1 MTSSAAQRDDA
12 PGHRPPRGTSPA
24 QVTLDELTRPG
35 GEVLTDRK
43 GRLVVRHG
51 DLVVKTHMA
60 EEELQPLLA
69 RLRLAADPRLGD
81 ILLSPLR
88 IRGGHG
94 GLLAPVGGR
103 LVSAWP
109 AGRALRVDEVEAR
122 VEDAPWTAAAAL
134 LARLHA
140 TDLTALAPAH
150 VPAAGVCTRLRRS
163 LDRMEAAVARATRAG
178 AASDASVREIERLA
192 DEVRRAYPTL
202 PSWLGRTPARP
213 GTAPALIHGDW
224 HLGQVVRVASA
235 PASAADAGWR
245 IVDVDDLGWGDPAWD
260 LARPAAWFA
269 AGILPAEVWGTF
281 LGAYREAGGPAAGP
295 DGDPWEA
302 LDGPARA
309 VAVQYAAGA
318 VTDLATDGT
327 PFDEGADA
335 FVACARRMWSGH

>member
-1 MTSSAAQRDDA
+1 M
-12 PGHRPPRGTSPA
+12 
-24 QVTLDELTRPG
+24 
-35 GEVLTDRK
+35 LTDRK

-163 LDRMEAAVARATRAG
+163 LDRMEAAVARATRTAGTSADAGVARSAAASGATGAAGNAAATGTTG
-178 AASDASVREIERLA
+178 AASGGSVRGIERLA
-192 DEVRRAYPTL
+192 DDVRRAYPTL

-318 VTDLATDGT
+318 VTDLAADGT
-327 PFDEGADA
+327 PFDEGAAA

>member
-1 MTSSAAQRDDA
+1 M
-12 PGHRPPRGTSPA
+12 
-24 QVTLDELTRPG
+24 
-35 GEVLTDRK
+35 LTDRK

-60 EEELQPLLA
+60 EEELEPLLA

-88 IRGGHG
+88 IRDGHG
-94 GLLAPVGGR
+94 GLLAPVDGR

-109 AGRALRVDEVEAR
+109 AGTALRVDDVEAH

-134 LARLHA
+134 LARLH
-140 TDLTALAPAH
+140 TMDLASFAPAP
-150 VPAAGVCTRLRRS
+150 VPAAGVCARLRRS
-163 LDRMEAAVARATRAG
+163 LDRMEAAVARATEARAAG
-178 AASDASVREIERLA
+178 AASVRGIERLA
-192 DEVRRAYPTL
+192 DDVRRAYPTL

-318 VTDLATDGT
+318 VTDLAADGT